1 MVERSE
7 VLEILRKN
15 ITSIDVDSLDFE
27 ISLKEQGLD
36 SLDLISTLFV
46 IEEKY
51 GIKVSEKDIDEGKL
65 ESINQI
71 VQYISSILHRGLN
84 KK

>member
-71 VQYISSILHRGLN
+71 VQYITSILHRGLN